1 MYVPEHADLA
11 LDVSPLSRSALSD
24 KVIVELVTHADNP
37 VRHMLDLVLPLVI
50 EAVVVQ
56 NGGSNASTT
65 ERGVGVHG
73 ADNDLELTLNTSL
86 LLGIGGD
93 QRERADALTVQT
105 HILREGL
112 RHDDLV
118 AFRHEVADGKS
129 VASKI
134 TRSKALVGHV
144 EEGEELLL
152 LDNVGDLLPLL
163 RGGVNASGVVGTRM
177 EKNDGLLGHAL
188 AMRISIPVSKK
199 TGYSRTLRSSFR
211 PAKSR
216 PTVFLSKYR

>member
-1 MYVPEHADLA
+1 MDW
-11 LDVSPLSRSALSD
+11 
-24 KVIVELVTHADNP
+24 
-37 VRHMLDLVLPLVI
+37 
-50 EAVVVQ
+50 
-56 NGGSNASTT
+56 
-65 ERGVGVHG
+65 GVGVHG
-73 ADNDLELTLNTSL
+73 TDNDLELTLNTSL

-118 AFRHEVADGKS
+118 AFRHEVADRKS

-163 RGGVNASGVVGTRM
+163 RSRVDTRGVVGASV
-177 EKNDGLLGHAL
+177 EEHDGLLRDILSPGL
-188 AMRISIPVSKK
+188 ACGVTR
-199 TGYSRTLRSSFR
+199 
-211 PAKSR
+211 
-216 PTVFLSKYR
+216 